1 VRLDINTG
9 MRPREPDHQEQD
21 RPGQSEVDSS
31 RSWLTVP
38 RGPVEMI
45 PVGQLTD
52 GLSPRSTPCSEEH
65 VKLLGESLDELPPIL
80 VHQVTMAVIDGVH
93 RLEAFRRA
101 GRVTIAAVLFSGS
114 RDDAIVLAVQANVR
128 HGLPLSLSDRRR
140 AATEILAAFPGR
152 SDRSIAKVTGLSHTT
167 VAALRA
173 ARIASSV
180 DLGDNHGR
188 GIDTQERRR
197 RIIAAASEH
206 PNATIREIAR
216 HAGAAPSTVHAVLT
230 RRSPRD
236 MVLSVSVEPS
246 ATATGTPPTAD
257 AALGALREWLSATDV
272 AQSYERYVDSVPLG
286 RLYAVADEARRRAV
300 WWAELAGALEL
311 RARQRPGSQ

>member
-1 VRLDINTG
+1 MG
-9 MRPREPDHQEQD
+9 MRPREPDHHEQD
-21 RPGQSEVDSS
+21 RAGRSEVDSS

-38 RGPVEMI
+38 RGPVEMV
-45 PVGQLTD
+45 PVGKLTD
-52 GLSPRSTPCSEEH
+52 GLSPRTTPCSEEH
-65 VKLLGESLDELPPIL
+65 VKLLGESLDDLPPIL
-80 VHQVTMAVIDGVH
+80 VHQATMAIIDGVH

-114 RDDAIVLAVQANVR
+114 QDDAIVLAVEANVR
-128 HGLPLSLSDRRR
+128 HGLPLSLPDRRR
-140 AATEILAAFPGR
+140 AATQILAAFPDR

-173 ARIASSV
+173 SRIASSV
-180 DLGDNHGR
+180 DLGHNRGR

-236 MVLSVSVEPS
+236 TALSSVEPS
-246 ATATGTPPTAD
+246 PTTGGPAITDT
-257 AALGALREWLSATDV
+257 ALGALTQWLSATDV
-272 AQSYERYVDSVPLG
+272 TEGYERYVDSVPLG

-300 WWAELAGALEL
+300 WWSELAGALEL
-311 RARQRPGSQ
+311 RARQRPGSY